1 MQLCARRRAWPL
13 LLTPSSFVP
22 VQQLM
27 LAAQAVA
34 PEDPDVAVVL
44 GVLYNVSRDFD
55 SAIACFETAT
65 AARGGDYA
73 LWNKLGATRANGAKS
88 EDALPAYY
96 KALELKPKVRSSAPC
111 SLPRAWARAHRA
123 CT

>member
-1 MQLCARRRAWPL
+1 MK
-13 LLTPSSFVP
+13 
-22 VQQLM
+22 
-27 LAAQAVA
+27 
-34 PEDPDVAVVL
+34 
-44 GVLYNVSRDFD
+44 SRDFD

-96 KALELKPKVRSSAPC
+96 KALELKV
-111 SLPRAWARAHRA
+111 SLFTVTFHANPANDLT
-123 CT
+123 CPPSYIVI